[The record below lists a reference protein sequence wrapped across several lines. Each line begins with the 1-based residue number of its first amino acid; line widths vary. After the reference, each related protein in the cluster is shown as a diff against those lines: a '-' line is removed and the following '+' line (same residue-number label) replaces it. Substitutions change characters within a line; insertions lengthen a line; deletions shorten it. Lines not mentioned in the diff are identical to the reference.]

1 MKTFKL
7 FFNSNQNSKSIDFME
22 TAGVSSSYAPRWV
35 EYVDEIGIND
45 LNLEQIQ
52 FKAKDG
58 TLYTISDFQKIIKN
72 NTSESRSFT
81 ITQSPG
87 GICKLRTPFNI
98 RLAQWEMSWSEE
110 PEINQRTNVFKA
122 NTGKILAIY
131 KLLIDTNGQ
140 VKFKDV
146 SAAGIE
152 YEEGQVL
159 ALNDAIKQLKPEV
172 GYLNLINTDNTP
184 TGVYFD
190 EAVMISGV
198 PKADFA
204 LSYKGQEVY
213 WISYK
218 EGDYFK
224 RDDTTGEL
232 VVSQKVPFQQYGEFK
247 RLYKGEQEKD
257 PKNIIPIAINTF
269 CTNIVNQKTGPTFNV
284 SGDKLKEFIDANE
297 EKLSKINGITSIIN
311 HWRNRKVRESNVTKF
326 HLIPSATYIVHNF
339 YESNPEGPLS
349 VFALKGIYGNDYEP
363 GQEFGINNVNILLQ
377 TTVDQIT
384 LQEVLQ
390 HDEHLGY
397 KINPGERGHILKNPS
412 LPDAS
417 EYIPV
422 LFMRHSSEDYFAFIN
437 TDTGKK
443 EVLLGGRSFIYPK
456 GKVPGNAIN
465 INI

>member
-1 MKTFKL
+1 MKTFKQ
-7 FFNSNQNSKSIDFME
+7 FFEVAANNKQVEFME
-22 TAGVSSSYAPRWV
+22 IAGVHLKYAPMWV
-35 EYVDEIGIND
+35 NYINEIGIDN
-45 LNLEQIQ
+45 LNLDQVV

-58 TLYTISDFQKIIKN
+58 AVYTITDFKNIVIKN
-72 NTSESRSFT
+72 KTNRPFT

-98 RLAQWEMSWSEE
+98 RLAQWQMSFEEE
-110 PEINQRTNVFKA
+110 PEINQRNNVLKTNSS
-122 NTGKILAIY
+122 KILAIY
-131 KLLIDTNGQ
+131 KLLVETNG
-140 VKFKDV
+140 KIEYRDV
-146 SAAGIE
+146 APAGIE

-159 ALNDAIKQLKPEV
+159 ALNDAIKQLKPDI
-172 GYLNLINTDNTP
+172 GYLNLINSDNTR
-184 TGVYFD
+184 TGVSFD
-190 EAVMISGV
+190 EAVMVSGT

-204 LSYKGQEVY
+204 LSLKGEPVY

-224 RDDTTGEL
+224 KDESTGEM

-247 RLYKGEQEKD
+247 RLYKGEQLKD
-257 PKNIIPIAINTF
+257 PKNIIPVAINTF
-269 CTNIVNQKTGPTFNV
+269 CTNIVKQKVGPTFNT
-284 SGDKLKEFIDANE
+284 SGEKLKEFIEANE
-297 EKLSKINGITSIIN
+297 EKLSKIDGISSIISY
-311 HWRNRKVRESNVTKF
+311 WKNRKVRESNVTKF
-326 HLIPSATYIVHNF
+326 HVIPSATYIVHNF
-339 YESNPEGPLS
+339 YESNPSGPLS
-349 VFALKGIYGNDYEP
+349 IFALKGIYGNDYEP

-377 TTVDQIT
+377 TTVDQIS

-390 HDEHLGY
+390 HNEHLGY

-412 LPDAS
+412 LPDAT

-422 LFMRHSSEDYFAFIN
+422 LFMRHSSEDYFAFVN

-456 GKVPGNAIN
+456 GKVPRNAIN